1 MYDYIESPV
10 HVCFLLQ
17 VTEELHRVAL
27 MQGGFELNAGKRFVL
42 WWNHVVS

>member
-1 MYDYIESPV
+1 MTILNRLYTSA
-10 HVCFLLQ
+10 FLLQ

-27 MQGGFELNAGKRFVL
+27 MQGGFELNVGKRFVL